1 MQNGNGVCKG
11 AGVVMAATCVLIA
24 LVGAKAF
31 AEDAEDADDA
41 TWHFGYKELECGGNP
56 YLVTS
61 SSGTIRREAARR
73 ALRSYRTGQLGDD
86 EAETADILGG
96 ERPIPNAGP
105 CENPPVDPGPS
116 DEPPGVPGDVVA
128 LATLSVAQADRL
140 KEARAVLAAVAEQLK
155 VAEARAAQAD
165 VAFAAD
171 WVRAALDAADASRA
185 RLGAALDAV
194 GASRAGLEEEYVG
207 YADDKCEEL
216 VETTQEMSAIERL
229 VVAGDVRSF
238 KANRGPCMRI
248 SPSGG

>member
-1 MQNGNGVCKG
+1 MQNGNGARKG
-11 AGVVMAATCVLIA
+11 ARVVVMAAACVLIA

-31 AEDAEDADDA
+31 AEDADDA

-73 ALRSYRTGQLGDD
+73 ALHSYRTGQLGDD
-86 EAETADILGG
+86 EAETDDILRG
-96 ERPIPNAGP
+96 ERPVPNAGP

-116 DEPPGVPGDVVA
+116 DEPPGVADVVA
-128 LATLSVAQADRL
+128 LATLSAAQAKRL
-140 KEARAVLAAVAEQLK
+140 EEARAILAAVAGELE
-155 VAEARAAQAD
+155 VAKARAAQAD

-171 WVRAALDAADASRA
+171 SVRAALDAVGASRA

-194 GASRAGLEEEYVG
+194 GTSRARLEDEYVG
-207 YADDKCEEL
+207 YADDKCEEP
-216 VETTQEMSAIERL
+216 VETTQEMSAIEPL

-238 KANRGPCMRI
+238 KANDGPCMRI
-248 SPSGG
+248 SPTGG